1 MTIVGPRAHS
11 TRMEVI
17 EMAAITAVPEGASPP
32 VSRAGFLLFALA
44 VGVLWLVT
52 FEAGPVSQALG
63 QASGFL
69 HEAFHD
75 GRHLVGVP
83 CH

>member
-1 MTIVGPRAHS
+1 MT
-11 TRMEVI
+11 
-17 EMAAITAVPEGASPP
+17 AITTRRPAALPVPLWAWLAVM
-32 VSRAGFLLFALA
+32 LA

-52 FEAGPVSQALG
+52 FEGGSISSALSG
-63 QASGFL
+63 SASFL

-75 GRHLVGVP
+75 GRHLLGVP

>member
-1 MTIVGPRAHS
+1 
-11 TRMEVI
+11 
-17 EMAAITAVPEGASPP
+17 MAAITAVPDGATAPI
-32 VSRAGFLLFALA
+32 SRGGFLLLALA

-52 FEAGPVSQALG
+52 FEGGPISEAIG
-63 QASGFL
+63 QAGSFF
-69 HEAFHD
+69 HELFHD

>member
-1 MTIVGPRAHS
+1 
-11 TRMEVI
+11 
-17 EMAAITAVPEGASPP
+17 MAATIAVPRGASAPI
-32 VSRAGFLLFALA
+32 SRAGFLLFALA

-52 FEAGPVSQALG
+52 FEGGPVSEAIG
-63 QASGFL
+63 QAGSFL

-75 GRHLVGVP
+75 GRHLLGVP